1 MICNGCGLENGEGAN
16 YCRKCGTKLT
26 PAASPAPGTGGRK
39 DTRGRMELPRLVWI
53 ILALLLLLC
62 LDIIL
67 FYFIKP
73 IVEGADTL
81 EYDLEDF
88 SIQMS
93 PNFTDGTT
101 GEVEF
106 EISTDEGVFTV
117 PFTYVD
123 YPYDDGYDMTYF
135 VAVVAKECSP
145 ELIDYAARHPG
156 SVTVDVLFNVESR
169 SDSLSLD
176 DDLYEQLEFDRGIFT
191 FQGTRAGKEW
201 YYTAREIV
209 TDDRIYCFYF
219 ESYRWD
225 TDVFSKWLR
234 SADPK
239 QDP

>member
-16 YCRKCGTKLT
+16 YCRKCGAKLT

-73 IVEGADTL
+73 IVDGADAL

-156 SVTVDVLFNVESR
+156 SVTVDVLFVV
-169 SDSLSLD
+169 L
-176 DDLYEQLEFDRGIFT
+176 
-191 FQGTRAGKEW
+191 
-201 YYTAREIV
+201 
-209 TDDRIYCFYF
+209 
-219 ESYRWD
+219 
-225 TDVFSKWLR
+225 
-234 SADPK
+234 
-239 QDP
+239 